1 MRIRH
6 GWLAAALALSV
17 GAGACKK
24 KEENKP
30 AQPAAGSAATTPTP
44 AEKPATGTPAPA
56 PSAPAAGASDDLSL
70 LPVDSEVVMGLNFS
84 QLQKS
89 VLWKK
94 FVEPQ
99 LAKSDVQQKL
109 GKFKD
114 TCGFDPISAVT
125 SLSVGVKGVG
135 QDKPDGVFV
144 IHGPEK
150 GKVMACLDKVK
161 AEAEKEGTAITVDSD
176 VVTFKGKDGDQ
187 FAFTYVNDTTVVGVV
202 GAEANPAGVKKAA
215 AGGSA
220 LKTSPAFVEMY
231 GKIKSQD
238 SLWMLMNGN
247 SKAFDQ
253 AAGLGFRPKAVFGS
267 VNVTDGLSVDMN
279 VRLESPEKATQFAGM
294 MKQQAGQLAPMVDKL
309 DINSDA
315 ADVKVA
321 VAMSSQK
328 LDALI
333 TQFGGLL
340 GR

>member
-6 GWLAAALALSV
+6 GWLVAALALSLS
-17 GAGACKK
+17 AGACKK

-30 AQPAAGSAATTPTP
+30 AQPAGGPAATTPTP
-44 AEKPATGTPAPA
+44 AEKPATDKPAEAPA
-56 PSAPAAGASDDLSL
+56 AVAGASDDLSL
-70 LPVDSEVVMGLNFS
+70 LPVDSEVVMGLNFA

-94 FVEPQ
+94 IVEPQ

-125 SLSVGVKGVG
+125 SISMGVKGVG

-144 IHGPEK
+144 VHGPEK
-150 GKVMACLDKVK
+150 SKVMGCLDKVK
-161 AEAEKEGTAITVDSD
+161 AEAEKEGTTITIDGD
-176 VVTFKGKDGDQ
+176 IVTFKGKDGDPL
-187 FAFTYVNDTTVVGVV
+187 AFTYVNDSTVVGVV
-202 GAEANPAGVKKAA
+202 GTQATPDGVKKAA

-267 VNVTDGLSVDMN
+267 VNVTDGLTLDMN

-333 TQFGGLL
+333 QQFGAFLPK
-340 GR
+340 